1 MKRLVVAMAAAALMI
16 TAPGPAIGSTGPL
29 ADAPPVVA
37 PSVVAPTGLTPTGMH
52 MILDV
57 SKNGRIAL
65 GRMSETGPVVIRDV
79 VRNKTLRTLKSGPAY
94 AYKTISSTG
103 RYVHFTRTYTRS
115 GCTYARP
122 WVYDRVTNKA
132 RLAAATRSGKA
143 LRATWTSPNQCPYIS
158 STEPAFEMHVVGGPG
173 QMSPDGR
180 YVAFCAN
187 LTDPARGDL
196 YIKDMRTRKLTIRA
210 GLCHLTAEAN
220 EFYPVHVSEGARTI
234 MVLHNDQGSTDSYRA
249 DVVLR
254 RRTVRNVALPGDA
267 GAREL
272 WLTDDGRSIF
282 YGVGSSPDAGRY
294 DTSSGATAALTPG
307 DPLRN
312 EALQPGEEY
321 RDSEAMTRRGR
332 FVSYNG
338 SRLDPNAVRVGLV
351 GVFDRETGQAV
362 DLTAAAGIPLQVGTS
377 PVPNSLVPIQIS
389 GDGRV
394 VFIGWGGWATLHWMP

>member
-1 MKRLVVAMAAAALMI
+1 MKRLIAVTASVLMVMAPGISTGAHGTLAPSAAA
-16 TAPGPAIGSTGPL
+16 T
-29 ADAPPVVA
+29 PVA
-37 PSVVAPTGLTPTGMH
+37 TGMH
-52 MILDV
+52 TILDV
-57 SKNGRIAL
+57 SKNGRIVL
-65 GRMSETGPVVIRDV
+65 GKLTETGPVVIRDI
-79 VRNKTLRTLKSGPAY
+79 VRSKTLRTLKSGPAY

-103 RYVHFTRTYTRS
+103 RYVHFTKAYTRA

-122 WVYDRVTNKA
+122 WVYDRVTNRA

-143 LRATWTSPNQCPYIS
+143 LKATWTSPTQCPYIS
-158 STEPAFEMHVVGGPG
+158 STESAFDMHFVGGPG

-196 YIKDMRTRKLTIRA
+196 YLKDMRTRKLTIRE

-220 EFYPVHVSEGARTI
+220 ELYPVHVSESARTI
-234 MVLHNDQGSTDSYRA
+234 MVLNNDEGSTASYRA
-249 DVVLR
+249 DVVLL
-254 RRTVRNVALPGDA
+254 RRTVRNVALPGNA

-294 DTSSGATAALTPG
+294 DTASAATSALNPG

-312 EALQPGEEY
+312 EALQPGDEY
-321 RDSEAMTRRGR
+321 RDSVGMSRRGR
-332 FVSYNG
+332 FVSYHG
-338 SRLDPNAVRVGLV
+338 SRMDPVLGEVGLV
-351 GVFDRETGQAV
+351 GVFDRETGQAF
-362 DLTAAAGIPLQVGTS
+362 DLTAASGIPLQVDTS

-394 VFIGWGGWATLHWMP
+394 VFIGWGGWATLPAMP

>member
-1 MKRLVVAMAAAALMI
+1 MKRLVVAVAAAALMT
-16 TAPGPAIGSTGPL
+16 TAPGPAIGSPGPL
-29 ADAPPVVA
+29 ADAPPAVA
-37 PSVVAPTGLTPTGMH
+37 STGVTPAGMH
-52 MILDV
+52 TILDV
-57 SKNGRIAL
+57 SKDGRIAL
-65 GRMSETGPVVIRDV
+65 GRMTEPGPVIIRDI

-103 RYVHFTRTYTRS
+103 RYVHFTKAYTRN

-122 WVYDRVTNKA
+122 WVYDRVTKKS
-132 RLAAATRSGKA
+132 RLAAATRSGKP
-143 LRATWTSPNQCPYIS
+143 LVATWTQANRCPDIS
-158 STEPAFEMHVVGGPG
+158 STESAFEMHSVGGPG

-196 YIKDMRTRKLTIRA
+196 YIKDMRTRKLTIQA

-220 EFYPVHVSEGARTI
+220 EFYPVHVSESARTV
-234 MVLHNDQGSTDSYRA
+234 MVLHNDEGSTASYRA
-249 DVVLR
+249 DVVLM
-254 RRTVRNVALPGDA
+254 RRTVRNVALPGNA

-294 DTSSGATAALTPG
+294 DTASGATTALNPG

-312 EALQPGEEY
+312 EALQPGEEN
-321 RDSEAMTRRGR
+321 RDSVAMTRRGR
-332 FVSYNG
+332 FVSYHG
-338 SRLDPNAVRVGLV
+338 SRLDPSLGLIGLV

-362 DLTAAAGIPLQVGTS
+362 DLTAATGVPLQLGT
-377 PVPNSLVPIQIS
+377 PPMPNSLVPIQIS

-394 VFIGWGGWATLHWMP
+394 VFVDWGGWATLHWMQ